1 MTRRMT
7 ALARP
12 TTGLARIGRRIAGV
26 LAECDYAQRRI
37 FTLMTTPDA
46 YLTNADQAPEDY
58 AEFLFRTSSCLVH
71 EPTAAFRVDR
81 ARGRRA
87 A

>member
-26 LAECDYAQRRI
+26 LAECDYAQRRA
-37 FTLMTTPDA
+37 FTLMTTPDR
-46 YLTNADQAPEDY
+46 YLSDSGRAPDDY
-58 AEFLFRTSSCLVH
+58 AEFLLRTSGCLLH
-71 EPTAAFRVDR
+71 EPSAADGAHHRP
-81 ARGRRA
+81 A

>member
-1 MTRRMT
+1 MTMTRRMT

-12 TTGLARIGRRIAGV
+12 TTALARIGRRVVGV

-46 YLTNADQAPEDY
+46 YLSDRDQAPDSY
-58 AEFLFRTSSCLVH
+58 AEFLLRTSGCLLH
-71 EPTAAFRVDR
+71 EPSAAEGAD
-81 ARGRRA
+81 GHRA